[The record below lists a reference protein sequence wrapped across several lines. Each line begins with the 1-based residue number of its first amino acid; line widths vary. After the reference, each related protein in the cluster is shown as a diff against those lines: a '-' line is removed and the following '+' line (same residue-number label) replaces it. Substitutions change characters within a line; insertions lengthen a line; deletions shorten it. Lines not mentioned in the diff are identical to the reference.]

1 MIQRCSVQV
10 GDLVRSP
17 SGDVGLLINVCLKRR
32 HAFRVLFNYG
42 AYDLPKNSLELINES
57 K

>member
-1 MIQRCSVQV
+1 MKV

-17 SGDVGLLINVCLKRR
+17 SGDVGLLINACLKRR
-32 HAFRVLFNYG
+32 HAFRVIFSYG

-57 K
+57 R

>member
-1 MIQRCSVQV
+1 MQV

-17 SGDVGLLINVCLKRR
+17 SGDVGLLINVCLKRQ